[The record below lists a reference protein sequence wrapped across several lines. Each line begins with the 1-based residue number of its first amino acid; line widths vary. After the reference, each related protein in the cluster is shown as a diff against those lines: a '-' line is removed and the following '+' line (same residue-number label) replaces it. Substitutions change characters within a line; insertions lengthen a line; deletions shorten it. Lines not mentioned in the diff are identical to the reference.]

1 MERLDCTERKPLRRL
16 LSYFWPRVCHSEEID
31 VVYRRMT
38 RGGYQN
44 LAPPSKVAKVNRL
57 RFFGHILRR
66 PADRLLQRVLRSLS
80 SGRKRKFWTEVVK
93 ENVRTLGVD
102 RQYRVFFEGHALR
115 NLPSRIMRSDSFNRD
130 LTVTFEHT
138 LLGARCFYRVDA
150 PWTVGGFIVGENNV
164 TLIEQEKLTT
174 DISSPLIVSELE
186 YWTKRL
192 HTNPFLQM
200 RVVCGPSYD
209 EESDCYSSER
219 SYAQYFDSNCSRS
232 WDGVDGDD
240 ELSACSERDE
250 LVTQKV
256 EVKRTIDPY
265 LGIFSPDDAGKYV
278 NHIRTIETIFH
289 PLKAM
294 GRLNLVL
301 VQNWLRLE
309 IPPTIIYR
317 ICSGVSPRE
326 FGDES
331 PTTLRENQ
339 DLKYCAFGAL
349 TEVEKM
355 GWITVVDQ
363 TQTDRCII
371 CERSFKNMYS
381 LLLHYHL
388 SYPRLIF
395 QLNFRTDP
403 QQDERWHRLH
413 IDVFL
418 NPDFDDVHEVP
429 SCGNRG
435 FIRAKDLIYTWTRD
449 QAIELKSKARMD
461 LTIFCDALKSAG
473 QSLDDP
479 VEEQR
484 FIHPESGR
492 WLYRGERLPHYARHL
507 PAPGHE
513 VLAHSTT
520 RRLLDFVDLSDG
532 SKWFMITWNTMM
544 VTMGKARCDE
554 AASFSGTSYGCY
566 GALWATKPF
575 SLSIEHAYNKRS
587 SYS

>member
-1 MERLDCTERKPLRRL
+1 
-16 LSYFWPRVCHSEEID
+16 
-31 VVYRRMT
+31 
-38 RGGYQN
+38 
-44 LAPPSKVAKVNRL
+44 
-57 RFFGHILRR
+57 
-66 PADRLLQRVLRSLS
+66 
-80 SGRKRKFWTEVVK
+80 
-93 ENVRTLGVD
+93 
-102 RQYRVFFEGHALR
+102 
-115 NLPSRIMRSDSFNRD
+115 
-130 LTVTFEHT
+130 
-138 LLGARCFYRVDA
+138 
-150 PWTVGGFIVGENNV
+150 
-164 TLIEQEKLTT
+164 
-174 DISSPLIVSELE
+174 
-186 YWTKRL
+186 
-192 HTNPFLQM
+192 M

-309 IPPTIIYR
+309 IPPTIIFSEKL
-317 ICSGVSPRE
+317 C
-326 FGDES
+326 ES
-331 PTTLRENQ
+331 S
-339 DLKYCAFGAL
+339 K
-349 TEVEKM
+349 K
-355 GWITVVDQ
+355 
-363 TQTDRCII
+363 
-371 CERSFKNMYS
+371 
-381 LLLHYHL
+381 
-388 SYPRLIF
+388 
-395 QLNFRTDP
+395 DP

-554 AASFSGTSYGCY
+554 AGPYWLNLSG
-566 GALWATKPF
+566 L
-575 SLSIEHAYNKRS
+575 
-587 SYS
+587 